1 MPRQQVQC
9 PNCKNPVTAEVEQL
23 FDVGVDPQT
32 KQQLL
37 GGSVNMLRCPHCG
50 YQGNL
55 ALPIIYHD
63 PSKELLLT
71 YFPHELN
78 VPVMEQE
85 KQIAPLMNRVVN
97 NLKQEQRKAYLF
109 KPQQMFTYQGL
120 IEKVLEG
127 EGITKEML
135 DAQRKRVDLLQS
147 LMSISEED
155 LAAKVKAEAENID
168 SEFFALVSRI
178 LEAGLSARDEG
189 AVTKLG
195 KIQEVLLEHT
205 EIGRQIKTQSDEIEG
220 ARESLE
226 RAGKDLT
233 REKLLEILIAAADND
248 VRLNAL
254 VSMSRPGIDYMFFQ
268 TLSERI
274 DKASDEE
281 KENLSRLREQLL
293 DITNQ
298 IDEQVQQRLAA
309 AQRNLEALLQ
319 TDKPD
324 EIIRQ
329 NPAVLDDF
337 FLQVINQALSQAN
350 EKKDAARSHKLE
362 TLLKTIQ
369 QLVSPG
375 YNPEL
380 LNSLLEATDD
390 ETRKAILEAHAD
402 EVTAEFVESL
412 SAMML
417 QLEGT
422 EKELA
427 DRVRSAYRS
436 ALRFSMEKGL
446 RSPEG
451 VTEKLS

>member
-168 SEFFALVSRI
+168 SEFFALLSRI

-205 EIGRQIKTQSDEIEG
+205 EIGRQIKTQSDEIEV

-233 REKLLEILIAAADND
+233 REKLLEMLIAAADND

-268 TLSERI
+268 TLSDRI

-281 KENLSRLREQLL
+281 KENLSRLRERLL
-293 DITNQ
+293 EITNQ

-390 ETRKAILEAHAD
+390 EARKAILEAHAD

>member
-1 MPRQQVQC
+1 M
-9 PNCKNPVTAEVEQL
+9 
-23 FDVGVDPQT
+23 
-32 KQQLL
+32 
-37 GGSVNMLRCPHCG
+37 
-50 YQGNL
+50 
-55 ALPIIYHD
+55 
-63 PSKELLLT
+63 
-71 YFPHELN
+71 
-78 VPVMEQE
+78 
-85 KQIAPLMNRVVN
+85 
-97 NLKQEQRKAYLF
+97 
-109 KPQQMFTYQGL
+109 
-120 IEKVLEG
+120 
-127 EGITKEML
+127 
-135 DAQRKRVDLLQS
+135 
-147 LMSISEED
+147 
-155 LAAKVKAEAENID
+155 
-168 SEFFALVSRI
+168 
-178 LEAGLSARDEG
+178 
-189 AVTKLG
+189 
-195 KIQEVLLEHT
+195 
-205 EIGRQIKTQSDEIEG
+205 
-220 ARESLE
+220 
-226 RAGKDLT
+226 
-233 REKLLEILIAAADND
+233 LIAAADND

-268 TLSERI
+268 TLSDRI

-281 KENLSRLREQLL
+281 KENLSRLRERLL
-293 DITNQ
+293 EITNQ

-390 ETRKAILEAHAD
+390 EARKAILEAHAD